1 MSESS
6 EPRWLSRGE
15 REMWMRLVGVTF
27 LLPGVLETQLK
38 RDAGLSFFEYH
49 VLCLLYTSR
58 CV

>member
-6 EPRWLSRGE
+6 DPRWLSRGE

-38 RDAGLSFFEYH
+38 RDAGLSLSLIH
-49 VLCLLYTSR
+49 I
-58 CV
+58 